1 MTRMLVFLLCLLG
14 VALIGMVKTS
24 AHDGYDHY
32 KNPVT
37 GISCCDRRDCAP
49 MTADEV
55 EARIREVADGVLVDG
70 KLFPKDQLQEG
81 PDGRWH
87 ICEHP
92 VSKTLFCVLTPR
104 PSF

>member
-1 MTRMLVFLLCLLG
+1 MKRPALVSLAMIG
-14 VALIGMVKTS
+14 VAVAGIDVANG
-24 AHDGYDHY
+24 HDGYDHY

-37 GISCCDRRDCAP
+37 GISCCDRRDCRP
-49 MTADEV
+49 MSADEV
-55 EARIREVADGVLVDG
+55 EARLREVPAGVMVDG
-70 KLFPKDQLQEG
+70 NLFPKDQLQEG

-92 VSKTLFCVLTPR
+92 ITKTLFCVLTPR